1 MWPDAIEKASNE
13 SHTVVLVGDFSVRS
27 ESDSQ
32 LSLALTQD
40 FASALRNRARRFTVV
55 DHTDIESATCS
66 DKLPEG
72 ALYSPEI
79 AACYA
84 PELQATTVVSGS
96 LEYTPGKIVLCVHV
110 SPVQGEKGISAR
122 RSFSI
127 GR

>member
-79 AACYA
+79 AACCAPGHNRRQRLDRVYA
-84 PELQATTVVSGS
+84 WQNRPSCE
-96 LEYTPGKIVLCVHV
+96 CVTC
-110 SPVQGEKGISAR
+110 PR
-122 RSFSI
+122 
-127 GR
+127 